1 VSDEI
6 KTCDGCGQ
14 LTRNAAFRSCDD
26 CEPDT
31 ETIAQLRR
39 ELEAN
44 RKGWHDCNQKL
55 AEEYAGHCVTK
66 RALAAEQKAHE
77 RARQALGYAAE
88 QCSKANAK
96 AERYREALRDLRD
109 VFRRELPRYRLDSLG
124 LEIER
129 ALSDEPA
136 PKNDPWS
143 EPCDMCHKQATWS
156 HREQGKPPIRRCEAH
171 RDAKSL
177 GRLSAP
183 TTEEEPKE

>member
-1 VSDEI
+1 M
-6 KTCDGCGQ
+6 T
-14 LTRNAAFRSCDD
+14 
-26 CEPDT
+26 DT

-39 ELEAN
+39 DVEAN

-66 RALAAEQKAHE
+66 RALAAEQRAHE
-77 RARQALGYAAE
+77 HTRKTLSETGRAFQSMEVEAKRHLVESLA
-88 QCSKANAK
+88 ANARS
-96 AERYREALRDLRD
+96 ERYREALRDLRD

-136 PKNDPWS
+136 PAEVCS
-143 EPCDMCHKQATWS
+143 VC
-156 HREQGKPPIRRCEAH
+156 GKDGPTC
-171 RDAKSL
+171 
-177 GRLSAP
+177 SAP